1 VNLSFSRNPGA
12 WVEVIKL
19 GLLAGITFGLSVSP
33 EQLLAIVA
41 FLGGV
46 SVLITRSQ
54 TFAPVNKDGAP
65 LEAVKYEGGPV
76 EPVK

>member
-1 VNLSFSRNPGA
+1 MNFSFAREPGA

-19 GLLAGITFGLSVSP
+19 GLLAGITFGLHVTP

-46 SVLITRSQ
+46 SVLVTRSQ
-54 TFAPVNKDGAP
+54 TFAPVSRGGDK
-65 LEAVKYEGGPV
+65 LEAVKYVGQPV
-76 EPVK
+76 ESVK

>member
-1 VNLSFSRNPGA
+1 MNFSFAREPGA

-19 GLLAGITFGLSVSP
+19 GLLAGITFGLHVTP

-46 SVLITRSQ
+46 SVLVTRSQ
-54 TFAPVNKDGAP
+54 TFAPVSKEGAP
-65 LEAVKYEGGPV
+65 LVQVKYAGTAAEAVK
-76 EPVK
+76 